1 MTQRKSTNYF
11 FCLLFGCTRH
21 TLKSELI
28 FCSVVL
34 SQFLLVDM
42 PPPPPLFPGKWTS
55 SSGTFPADLNY
66 PCSPINCSG
75 SVSIS
80 VVQVLLSQIW
90 IKSGMYRKCRIR
102 LLILN
107 LAFGFTFEVVVF
119 RAPANA
125 WRWKSFSWRHRGKK
139 IGSNKEK
146 VSFAETVASLGLE

>member
-1 MTQRKSTNYF
+1 MHKAHIEIWAH
-11 FCLLFGCTRH
+11 LLFC
-21 TLKSELI
+21 
-28 FCSVVL
+28 CSVPI
-34 SQFLLVDM
+34 SFSRYAS
-42 PPPPPLFPGKWTS
+42 PPPRLFPGKWTS

-90 IKSGMYRKCRIR
+90 IKSGMYRRCRIR

-107 LAFGFTFEVVVF
+107 LAFGFTFEQLVVVF
-119 RAPANA
+119 RVPANA